1 MPTEVENLHV
11 ISSGSI
17 PPNPSELLG
26 SKSMSA
32 FLDEIKEEYEM
43 ILLDVPPVLVVT
55 DAVLL
60 GPKVDGLFLVVRAN
74 HAPIDAVQRAVT
86 QLNTVHIKPV
96 GVIFNGFKVSSG
108 GYGYKKYGRYGSK
121 YGYYSHD
128 YGHEEEQ
135 KSGKGEA

>member
-1 MPTEVENLHV
+1 
-11 ISSGSI
+11 
-17 PPNPSELLG
+17 
-26 SKSMSA
+26 
-32 FLDEIKEEYEM
+32 
-43 ILLDVPPVLVVT
+43 
-55 DAVLL
+55 
-60 GPKVDGLFLVVRAN
+60 
-74 HAPIDAVQRAVT
+74 VT

-108 GYGYKKYGRYGSK
+108 GYGYKKYGRYGSYGGYGGYGSK